1 MDELRGAADGLGAGS
16 PFDAPAGAADGRG
29 RSSLFDP
36 PALLDAA
43 AAVAPAERAASGRRS
58 VRDVRGQGIA
68 GLLGDLVAA
77 GEPVLAVAAHA
88 GHRAAA
94 LRDRVGGF
102 ALTTWSALEADPALA
117 AGATHVVAI
126 DPPAHAHLRA
136 LAEQLPGDGWTH
148 LAWGGAEEEVARRVL
163 TWELDLR
170 PHLTDVY
177 RALRA
182 AAAQADDAGGVV
194 GGAELLAHL
203 RGSGPQPRTGALAGR
218 LLRVLDELGLIAL
231 DRTELAVRAPAPAG
245 RTDLD
250 RSPAYRAYALRLA
263 DGLAHLAPAAPE
275 PQREPALAA

>member
-1 MDELRGAADGLGAGS
+1 
-16 PFDAPAGAADGRG
+16 
-29 RSSLFDP
+29 
-36 PALLDAA
+36 
-43 AAVAPAERAASGRRS
+43 
-58 VRDVRGQGIA
+58 VRGQGIA

-102 ALTTWSALEADPALA
+102 ALTTWSALEADPGLA
-117 AGATHVVAI
+117 ARATHVVAI

-170 PHLTDVY
+170 PHLTEVY

-182 AAAQADDAGGVV
+182 AAAAPAEGAVPANGAPADGVV
-194 GGAELLAHL
+194 AGTELLAHL
-203 RGSGPQPRTGALAGR
+203 RGRGPQPRTGALAGR

-231 DRTELAVRAPAPAG
+231 DRTELAVRVPPPAG
-245 RTDLD
+245 RTELEE
-250 RSPAYRAYALRLA
+250 SPAYRAYAQRLA
-263 DGLAHLAPAAPE
+263 DGLAHLAPAAPQ
-275 PQREPALAA
+275 PQREPAALAA